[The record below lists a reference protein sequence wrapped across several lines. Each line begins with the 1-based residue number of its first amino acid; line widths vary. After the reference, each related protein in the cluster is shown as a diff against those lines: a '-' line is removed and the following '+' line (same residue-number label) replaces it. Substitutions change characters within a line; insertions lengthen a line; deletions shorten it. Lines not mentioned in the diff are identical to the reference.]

1 MSCLKPSNAEYF
13 HISVGLTKL
22 YSQRQENVGQACKI
36 CVRSLLSL
44 FFPVVVNVV
53 EEEKGTILPIL
64 YECLI
69 CIQLFILTF

>member
-1 MSCLKPSNAEYF
+1 MRAF
-13 HISVGLTKL
+13 AAVF
-22 YSQRQENVGQACKI
+22 V
-36 CVRSLLSL
+36 

-69 CIQLFILTF
+69 CIPVFILTF